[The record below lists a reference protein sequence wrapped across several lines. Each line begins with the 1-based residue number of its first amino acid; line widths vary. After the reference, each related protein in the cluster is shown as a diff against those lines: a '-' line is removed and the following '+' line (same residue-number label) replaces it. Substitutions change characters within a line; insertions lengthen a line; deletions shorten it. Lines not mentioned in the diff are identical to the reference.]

1 MILQNRDLSWLSF
14 NLRVLQ
20 EAHDP
25 SVPLFERLKYLSIF
39 SSNLNEFF
47 RVRYPEVMALSI
59 LNKKTKK
66 AIENFEENIADKVQD
81 EIRFQLNFFG
91 EILHDEILP
100 ELKTNGI
107 IFYYEKPIR
116 KEHLPE
122 IREIFLSDILS
133 FIQPIY
139 LDPKAEKTFIA
150 KNNQLYFIVTLKEDS
165 DGILHHAIVNIP
177 SDKVKRFFTLSPID
191 NYQYVVFLD
200 DIVRENLQYLFPNHE
215 TTSVY
220 SIKINRD
227 SELHLAD
234 DYSGNLLQRIE
245 KQLKKRDFGT
255 PSRFLY
261 EDGMPRNLQ
270 MFLAAVFD
278 ITSEEIFTGGRYH
291 NLDDLSGFPT
301 FNKDLY
307 YQKRKPL
314 SSENVM
320 NSGDIF
326 NILLNEDILLHLPY
340 QSYNPVLS
348 FFNQAAVDINVT
360 DIYITLYR
368 VAEESHIINALISA
382 AKNGKNVVAF
392 IELKARFDE
401 ANNIKWS
408 KAMKQAGIRIIYSLP
423 RIKVHSKIAL
433 IKKKKEEQKQSFAI
447 LSTGNFNEITAQLYT
462 DHVLMTSDSGITKEL
477 MQLFKFLE
485 LTNVIEQAKKLK
497 FNKLLASQFN
507 MVPVLY
513 KLIDEEIEKAGNGQ
527 PALIRIKVNNLE
539 EPDIISKLYD
549 AGNAGVQVELLVRS
563 ICCIVPGIPGQSE
576 NIVVKR
582 IVGRYLEHSRILIF
596 GTGDN
601 AVVVIGSADLMTRN
615 LYHRIEVMV
624 KTQDRKCREELI
636 SYFDI
641 QWKAD
646 DTDFHL
652 LSDGVTQKEKEN
664 PSADKYNP
672 QLAIYN
678 FLADKK

>member
-1 MILQNRDLSWLSF
+1 
-14 NLRVLQ
+14 
-20 EAHDP
+20 
-25 SVPLFERLKYLSIF
+25 
-39 SSNLNEFF
+39 
-47 RVRYPEVMALSI
+47 
-59 LNKKTKK
+59 
-66 AIENFEENIADKVQD
+66 
-81 EIRFQLNFFG
+81 
-91 EILHDEILP
+91 
-100 ELKTNGI
+100 
-107 IFYYEKPIR
+107 
-116 KEHLPE
+116 
-122 IREIFLSDILS
+122 
-133 FIQPIY
+133 
-139 LDPKAEKTFIA
+139 
-150 KNNQLYFIVTLKEDS
+150 
-165 DGILHHAIVNIP
+165 
-177 SDKVKRFFTLSPID
+177 
-191 NYQYVVFLD
+191 
-200 DIVRENLQYLFPNHE
+200 
-215 TTSVY
+215 
-220 SIKINRD
+220 
-227 SELHLAD
+227 
-234 DYSGNLLQRIE
+234 
-245 KQLKKRDFGT
+245 
-255 PSRFLY
+255 
-261 EDGMPRNLQ
+261 
-270 MFLAAVFD
+270 
-278 ITSEEIFTGGRYH
+278 
-291 NLDDLSGFPT
+291 
-301 FNKDLY
+301 
-307 YQKRKPL
+307 
-314 SSENVM
+314 
-320 NSGDIF
+320 
-326 NILLNEDILLHLPY
+326 
-340 QSYNPVLS
+340 
-348 FFNQAAVDINVT
+348 
-360 DIYITLYR
+360 
-368 VAEESHIINALISA
+368 
-382 AKNGKNVVAF
+382 
-392 IELKARFDE
+392 
-401 ANNIKWS
+401 
-408 KAMKQAGIRIIYSLP
+408 
-423 RIKVHSKIAL
+423 VHSKIAL

-596 GTGDN
+596 GTGEN